1 MFGQTLLICPES
13 GGVHANCLPYP
24 RIPGFPDP
32 PIPRFPDWPIKS
44 QCLHIS
50 FPDTHRFPSDF
61 APISTLPMPFLG
73 RCPDVH
79 LSICPSA
86 SFNWKQCRPGPEKCN
101 YFHAGESLSR
111 SKNDLDILL
120 STFWFLGQQLSAGHG
135 IVFLIKVALQ
145 ELAKERWKT
154 RGHIWHFSVLKWG
167 EFGQNSDKWKRRG
180 FITSSTSFENPYLWV
195 EIVDDRIF
203 WFKILYIRLH
213 KYTV

>member
-1 MFGQTLLICPES
+1 MQIVYLT
-13 GGVHANCLPYP
+13 
-24 RIPGFPDP
+24 PGFPDSQ
-32 PIPRFPDWPIKS
+32 IPRFPDSQTDRSNRSVCTLVSQTRTDFPPI
-44 QCLHIS
+44 LL
-50 FPDTHRFPSDF
+50 RFP
-61 APISTLPMPFLG
+61 P
-73 RCPDVH
+73 CPCLSLDAAQM
-79 LSICPSA
+79 SICPSA

-135 IVFLIKVALQ
+135 IVFLIKVVLQ

-154 RGHIWHFSVLKWG
+154 RGHIWHFSVFKWG

-180 FITSSTSFENPYLWV
+180 FITSSTSYENPYLWV
-195 EIVDDRIF
+195 ESVDDRIF